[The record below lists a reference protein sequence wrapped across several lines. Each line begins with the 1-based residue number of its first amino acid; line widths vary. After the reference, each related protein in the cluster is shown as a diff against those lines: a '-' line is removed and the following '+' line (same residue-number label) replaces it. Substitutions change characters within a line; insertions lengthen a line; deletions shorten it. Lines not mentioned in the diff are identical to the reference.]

1 MERDSDEAFEL
12 LQDTPTFDSSDVIYG
27 SSDVVY
33 ESAANTSD
41 ISTTDELFARIAE
54 LESKILNTESQLAQE
69 ESINRTPLI
78 TNSKARTTGTR
89 NGAVVSSS
97 ALQLDFTET
106 TLAMI
111 EQRRLECT
119 PPPSE
124 SEVDSAMIQE
134 ARDQRLLGRYLDET
148 DSEEESTIFLLP
160 GESFED

>member
-69 ESINRTPLI
+69 ESIDRTPLM
-78 TNSKARTTGTR
+78 TNAKSRVSGTR
-89 NGAVVSSS
+89 NGAVVASS

-124 SEVDSAMIQE
+124 GEVNSAMIQE
-134 ARDQRLLGRYLDET
+134 ARDQALLGRYLDET
-148 DSEEESTIFLLP
+148 DSEEESTIFVLP
-160 GESFED
+160 GEPFGG